1 MKEIPRRIKYILRQ
15 YSMQAHE
22 NELKPE
28 LEKLAPK
35 FKAWEAGEMGSGEL
49 SDLIYQ
55 WANGPCKKLF
65 KRYNGSL
72 PELSVAYAIV
82 HGMLDKSSID
92 AETLEAIST
101 AMAIVERNR

>member
-1 MKEIPRRIKYILRQ
+1 
-15 YSMQAHE
+15 MQAHE
-22 NELKPE
+22 NELKAE

-35 FKAWEAGEMGSGEL
+35 FKAWEAGEMGSGDL
-49 SDLIYQ
+49 SDLIYR

-82 HGMLDKSSID
+82 YGILDKSSID
-92 AETLEAIST
+92 AETLESISV
-101 AMAIVERNR
+101 AMAIVEGNR